1 MHMTKRIKSGQE
13 LLDEFFSDVTK
24 LSGVDQD
31 TAEVIKRLY
40 GDSKLTVTNIANE
53 LQLVREA
60 DSKNETE
67 QN

>member
-1 MHMTKRIKSGQE
+1 MTKRIKSGQE
-13 LLDEFFSDVTK
+13 LLDGFFSDVTK

-40 GDSKLTVTNIANE
+40 DDGKLTVTNIANE

-60 DSKNETE
+60 DSNNETE

>member
-1 MHMTKRIKSGQE
+1 MTKRIKSGRE

-40 GDSKLTVTNIANE
+40 DDGKLTETNIANE

-60 DSKNETE
+60 DE
-67 QN
+67 

>member
-1 MHMTKRIKSGQE
+1 MHMTERIKSGQE

-24 LSGVDQD
+24 LRDVDQD
-31 TAEVIKRLY
+31 TAEVIKRLHDD
-40 GDSKLTVTNIANE
+40 GKLTETNIANE

-60 DSKNETE
+60 DNSSETE

>member
-1 MHMTKRIKSGQE
+1 MRMTKRIKSGQE

-40 GDSKLTVTNIANE
+40 GDGKLTVTNIANE

-60 DSKNETE
+60 DSNNETE

>member
-1 MHMTKRIKSGQE
+1 MTERIKSGQE

-24 LSGVDQD
+24 LRDVDQD
-31 TAEVIKRLY
+31 TAEVIKRLHDD
-40 GDSKLTVTNIANE
+40 GKLTETNIANE

-60 DSKNETE
+60 DNSSETE

>member
-1 MHMTKRIKSGQE
+1 MTKRIKSGQE

-40 GDSKLTVTNIANE
+40 DDGKLTVTNIANE

-60 DSKNETE
+60 DSSSETE

>member
-1 MHMTKRIKSGQE
+1 MTKRIKSGQE

-40 GDSKLTVTNIANE
+40 DDGKLTVTNIANE

-60 DSKNETE
+60 DSSNETE

>member
-1 MHMTKRIKSGQE
+1 MTKRIKRGQE

-40 GDSKLTVTNIANE
+40 DDGKLTETNIANE

-60 DSKNETE
+60 DDSSETE

>member
-1 MHMTKRIKSGQE
+1 MTKRIKSGQE

-40 GDSKLTVTNIANE
+40 DDGKLTVTNIANE

-60 DSKNETE
+60 DSNNETE